1 MSVTPPEA
9 KLATAGVIDTSGKFA
24 VVNLLPLSLR
34 PKRKS
39 RERHERPSCSK
50 FATGINDTNSHSL
63 PVSLTPAVRLELQI
77 FSQISR

>member
-1 MSVTPPEA
+1 MSFTPEA
-9 KLATAGVIDTSGKFA
+9 NF

-34 PKRKS
+34 PIRRS

-50 FATGINDTNSHSL
+50 FATGINDTSGHSL

-77 FSQISR
+77 FRKFSDKIEMTLIDI